1 MKTWHRTLVSAAIA
15 WTSLA
20 AQASTKTQDC
30 FSLLKA
36 QDHARAAQA
45 GRQAVRSEGQ
55 SGDAFLCLGVAQRKL
70 GDLDNALK
78 SLQQAERLYTSKAD
92 LSATYSQLGSVA
104 NKKGDLQLAMN
115 YFSRELGLA
124 RELGNKSAEASALN
138 NISTVF
144 DARGDQDKAL
154 DYLQQAARLEP
165 DEARKGT
172 FYANIGL
179 SYSSREDYPKAIE
192 YLDQAIAIARRT
204 GNAHDAG
211 IQQLNKGA
219 VLTDKGDLAGAEA
232 SLQDG
237 LAAVRKLKDQYWEAV
252 GMNYL
257 GNLEASRARTE
268 QAMAAYREALRLAQ
282 ASGASGFVDSIV
294 ASMGRLQK
302 STTAAS
308 YGVIEI
314 GSKGVKAAV
323 VTSSRDLQGRAR
335 YETGFRKSINANVIQ
350 GVVDQGEFAPEAM
363 DATAKA
369 VKELLAGMKEASP
382 NLGNKITIAGSSA
395 MAGALNRSDLAAR
408 IEAETG
414 IAPIFINS
422 AQEMAYALRGSVSEK
437 LASKTALLD
446 IGSGNG
452 RIGYLISA
460 RGDRPEGQAVID
472 LRAGS
477 VTLTDM
483 ANKVRA
489 PGEDY
494 LSALNRVVGS
504 DLQPKLA
511 SELKQYP
518 VLRRHQ
524 YFIVVG
530 GAAWAMS
537 TLLHPENQEAYVP
550 LSRQDFSEY
559 FARLSANTEAALNPK
574 LDGITDAKVKE
585 KAAKQIASVKG
596 VFTPENLLAG
606 ARLLRMMGELDP
618 FGQADIYFARDGNWA
633 YGLAEAQA
641 LSKASIK

>member
-1 MKTWHRTLVSAAIA
+1 MKLWHRTLAGAAFA
-15 WTSLA
+15 WISLA
-20 AQASTKTQDC
+20 AQASTKTDDC
-30 FSLLKA
+30 FNLLKA
-36 QDHARAAQA
+36 QDYARAVQT
-45 GRQAVRSEGQ
+45 GRQAARS
-55 SGDAFLCLGVAQRKL
+55 DAQDGNAFFCLGAAQRNM

-78 SLQQAERLYTSKAD
+78 SFQQAERLFTGKAD
-92 LSATYSQLGSVA
+92 LRGAYNQLGSVA
-104 NKKGDLQLAMN
+104 FQKGDLQQAMN
-115 YFSRELGLA
+115 YHSRELGLA
-124 RELGNKSAEASALN
+124 RELGNKSAEATALN

-165 DEARKGT
+165 DEGRKGT
-172 FYANIGL
+172 LYANIAL
-179 SYSSREDYPKAIE
+179 IYSSRADYPKAIE
-192 YLDQAIAIARRT
+192 YLDQAITIAQRT
-204 GNAHDAG
+204 GNAHDTG
-211 IQQLNKGA
+211 VQQLNKGS

-237 LAAVRKLKDQYWEAV
+237 LVAVRKLKDQYWEAV
-252 GMNYL
+252 GMRYV
-257 GNLEASRARTE
+257 GHLEAVRSRND
-268 QAMAAYREALRLAQ
+268 QAMVAYREALRLAQ
-282 ASGASGFVDSIV
+282 SSGATGLAEGIG
-294 ASMGRLQK
+294 ARMARLQK
-302 STTAAS
+302 ATTSAS

-323 VTSSRDLQGRAR
+323 VTSSRDLQGRTR
-335 YETGFRKSINANVIQ
+335 YDTSYRKSINANVIQ
-350 GVVDQGEFAPEAM
+350 GVVDQGEFAPEAIE
-363 DATAKA
+363 ATAKA
-369 VKELLAGMKEASP
+369 VKELLAGMKESSP

-395 MAGALNRSDLAAR
+395 MSGALNRSDLAAR

-422 AQEMAYALRGSVSEK
+422 AQELAYALRGSIDEK
-437 LASKTALLD
+437 LAPKTALLD

-460 RGDRPEGQAVID
+460 RGDRPAGQAAID

-477 VTLTDM
+477 VTLTEM

-511 SELKQYP
+511 NELKQYP

-537 TLLHPENQEAYVP
+537 TLMHPDNQEAYVP
-550 LSRQDFSEY
+550 LSRQDFSDY
-559 FARLSANTEAALNPK
+559 FARLSTNAEAALNPD
-574 LDGITDAKVKE
+574 LNGITDAKLKE

-606 ARLLRMMGELDP
+606 ARLLKMIGELDP
-618 FGQADIYFARDGNWA
+618 FGQAEIYFSRDGNWA

-641 LSKASIK
+641 LSKSATK